1 MPKQKFYVVFQGKK
15 TGVFNSWSE
24 CEFQVKGFK
33 GALFKSFST
42 YEVAKKAF
50 NDYKLG
56 NVACSSPLVNSI
68 CVDAS
73 CTGNPGIVEYQAYD
87 METKTILFCN
97 DKVGIGTN
105 NLGEFLAIVDALKYC
120 LASKRDCVIY
130 SDSQTAM
137 SWVSK
142 KQVNSSLERDN
153 RTNEIWSLIDNAI
166 KWLKL
171 HEYSI
176 KVLKWDT
183 VKWGEIPAD
192 FGRK

>member
-15 TGVFNSWSE
+15 TGLFKTWSE
-24 CEFQVKGFK
+24 CEFQVKGVK
-33 GALFKSFST
+33 GALYKSFST
-42 YEVAKKAF
+42 YQSAQEAF
-50 NDYKLG
+50 TDYKLG
-56 NVACSSPLVNSI
+56 DVARRSPLANSI

-87 METKTILFCN
+87 METETILFCN
-97 DKVGIGTN
+97 DKVGLGTN

-120 LASKRDCVIY
+120 LTSQRDCVIY

-137 SWVSK
+137 SWVFK
-142 KQVNSSLERDN
+142 KKVNSSLIRDAS
-153 RTNEIWSLIDNAI
+153 TKQIWLLIDDAI
-166 KWLKL
+166 NWLTT
-171 HEYSI
+171 HSYTI
-176 KVLKWDT
+176 RVLKWDT